1 MSVAID
7 RTITLPEYLAQER
20 ESPTRNE
27 LVNGR
32 IYAMAGA
39 SPVHNQITANLTGL
53 VWSHLRASACRP
65 YGSDLRVGV
74 PETGSYTYPDLSIA
88 CAPQEFDPE
97 DPNTLVNPTV
107 LFEVLSPSTE
117 AYDRGLRFAHY
128 RRISSLRE
136 YWLVSSDCMRI
147 ERFVRRGEDWGS
159 QEFEGPQAQVPL
171 GVHMETTLP
180 LSEIYE
186 RAVLTDLPLR

>member
-1 MSVAID
+1 MSVAVD
-7 RTITLPEYLAQER
+7 RSISPPEYLALER

-39 SPVHNQITANLTGL
+39 SPIHNQIAANLTGL
-53 VWSHLRASACRP
+53 VWSHLRSSSCRP
-65 YGSDLRVGV
+65 YGSDQRVGM
-74 PETGSYTYPDLSIA
+74 PATGFYTYPDLSIA
-88 CAPQEFDPE
+88 CAPEEFDPE

-117 AYDRGLRFAHY
+117 AYDRGAKFAHY
-128 RRISSLRE
+128 RRIPSLRE

-147 ERFVRRGEDWGS
+147 ERFVDRGGDWVY
-159 QEFEGPQAQVPL
+159 QEFEGPHAQVPL
-171 GVHMETTLP
+171 GTVAGATLP
-180 LSEIYE
+180 LSEIYA
-186 RAVLTDLPLR
+186 RVILTAQPVR